1 MRRKTVVAAVL
12 VLGVA
17 GCRSSSRPIYEYEP
31 PVTITSTDRPVPPA
45 APTNTT
51 APPRAPVWF
60 KGEAR

>member
-17 GCRSSSRPIYEYEP
+17 GCRSSPRPIYEYEP
-31 PVTITSTDRPVPPA
+31 PVTITSTDRAVPPA
-45 APTNTT
+45 TPTNTT

>member
-1 MRRKTVVAAVL
+1 MGWKTVVAAVL

-17 GCRSSSRPIYEYEP
+17 GCRSSPRPIYEHEP